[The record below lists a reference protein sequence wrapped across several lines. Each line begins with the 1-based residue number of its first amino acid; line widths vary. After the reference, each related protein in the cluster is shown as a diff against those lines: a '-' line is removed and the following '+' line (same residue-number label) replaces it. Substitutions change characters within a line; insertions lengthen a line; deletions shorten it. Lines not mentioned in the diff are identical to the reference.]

1 MCMQIAFLFFAR
13 LLPEAA
19 LLNLRGANSRIRCML
34 DANSLPGACP
44 RIRMCRVPSAAWA
57 DARRRDAG
65 DVGAS
70 SRSANEADAHA
81 PPEPF
86 GRKGLACDIS

>member
-1 MCMQIAFLFFAR
+1 MGDSGR
-13 LLPEAA
+13 DLL
-19 LLNLRGANSRIRCML
+19 
-34 DANSLPGACP
+34 GACP